1 MRLWAATCKGQPQGF
16 KGHKG
21 DRVFEA
27 DQVVDVHPAALS
39 QVAPEVPEIGPL
51 TLVGI
56 LVDLGPGCA
65 IPVRDPRRAG

>member
-1 MRLWAATCKGQPQGF
+1 MRLWAALCKGQLQGI
-16 KGHKG
+16 KRHKG
-21 DRVFEA
+21 DRVFQS
-27 DQVVDVHPAALS
+27 DQVVDVHPAALHH
-39 QVAPEVPEIGPL
+39 VAPEVPEIGPL